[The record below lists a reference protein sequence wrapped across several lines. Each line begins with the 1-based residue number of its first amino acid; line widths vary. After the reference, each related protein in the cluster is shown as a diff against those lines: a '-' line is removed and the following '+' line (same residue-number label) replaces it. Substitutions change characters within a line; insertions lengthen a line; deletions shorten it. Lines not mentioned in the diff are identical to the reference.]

1 VAVALAGRLG
11 YPVVL
16 KADAPGV
23 AHKSAAGI
31 VAVGVAGPDAVRE
44 TFARLVARAGE
55 IGAPARGVLVE
66 ATASGVEVICGM
78 RHDPVFGPVV
88 LLGVGGTLT
97 EVLKDVS
104 VRLVPP
110 SKEDLEEMLDEC
122 AVGRLLART
131 GADPSGLLATVAG
144 LARLATE
151 HPEVREVDVNPIF
164 VGKAGTAA
172 ADALVVLGGPGG
184 AQ

>member
-1 VAVALAGRLG
+1 
-11 YPVVL
+11 
-16 KADAPGV
+16 
-23 AHKSAAGI
+23 
-31 VAVGVAGPDAVRE
+31 
-44 TFARLVARAGE
+44 
-55 IGAPARGVLVE
+55 
-66 ATASGVEVICGM
+66 M

-110 SKEDLEEMLDEC
+110 SREDLEEMLDEC
-122 AVGRLLART
+122 AVGLLLART
-131 GADPSGLLATVAG
+131 GGDPSGVLATVAG
-144 LARLATE
+144 LARLATD

-164 VGKAGTAA
+164 VSEAGAAA
-172 ADALVVLGGPGG
+172 ADALVVLAESSA